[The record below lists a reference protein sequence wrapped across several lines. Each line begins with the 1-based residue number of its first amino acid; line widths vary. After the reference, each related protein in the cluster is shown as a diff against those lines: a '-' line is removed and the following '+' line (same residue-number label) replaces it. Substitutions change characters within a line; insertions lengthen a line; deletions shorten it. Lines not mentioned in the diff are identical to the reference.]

1 MQLKRLSLF
10 NFRNYSEATLNFSEG
25 IHIIHGENGAGKT
38 SILEAIHYQRPTKS
52 SLTTT
57 DKHQIRHDEAMFRI
71 EVSFSDSQGNDMDP
85 NLAYT
90 RDQGKHLT
98 ANGQKAQKFSEYIGE
113 VPLVLLHPADLS
125 LSQGSPQQRRRFLD
139 VLLSQSSKLYLH
151 HLIQYNRSLKQRNQL
166 LQTPY
171 SDVNLLSSW
180 EENLISHGTEII
192 LKRRR
197 TATQLSELVSSY
209 YRELSKSDDDVEVEY
224 KCNVSQKDDEGNL
237 EEAYRRLFATKRNME
252 IENGSTMLGPH
263 RDDLIFRIN
272 GNPMKVVASQGEH
285 KTFVIALK
293 LAEFQHL
300 EQQRSE
306 APILLFDDI
315 FGELDSGRIYLMLQQ
330 LGNMGQVF
338 VTTTSANFFEKM
350 HDMET
355 PTHYYLVTDGSVMAE
370 V

>member
-10 NFRNYSEATLNFSEG
+10 NFRNYREATLEFAKG
-25 IHIIHGENGAGKT
+25 IHILHGENGAGKT
-38 SILEAIHYQRPTKS
+38 SILEAIHYLGLTKS
-52 SLTTT
+52 FRTTT
-57 DKHQIRHDEAMFRI
+57 DKHLIHHNESMFRI
-71 EVSFSDSQGNDMDP
+71 EGEFLDNQNNSMDSI
-85 NLAYT
+85 LAYS

-98 ANGQKAQKFSEYIGE
+98 VNGHKAQKFSEYIGE

-151 HLIQYNRSLKQRNQL
+151 HLIQYNRSLKQRNLL
-166 LQTPY
+166 LQAPHT
-171 SDVNLLSSW
+171 DTNVLTSW
-180 EENLISHGTEII
+180 EENLISHGMEII

-197 TATQLSELVSSY
+197 TAAQLSELVSSY
-209 YRELSKSDDDVEVEY
+209 YRELSKSDDSVDVEY
-224 KCNVSQKDDEGNL
+224 KCNVVQRDDEGSL
-237 EEAYRRLFATKRNME
+237 EEAYRRLFATKRQIE
-252 IENGSTMLGPH
+252 IESGSTVLGPH
-263 RDDLIFRIN
+263 RDDLVFRIN
-272 GNPMKVVASQGEH
+272 EKPMKIVASQGEH

-300 EQQRSE
+300 EQQRNE

-315 FGELDSGRIYLMLQQ
+315 FGELDAGRIYLMLQQ
-330 LGNMGQVF
+330 LSNMGQVF

-355 PTHYYLVTDGSVMAE
+355 PTHYYIVNDGTVMME
-370 V
+370 T